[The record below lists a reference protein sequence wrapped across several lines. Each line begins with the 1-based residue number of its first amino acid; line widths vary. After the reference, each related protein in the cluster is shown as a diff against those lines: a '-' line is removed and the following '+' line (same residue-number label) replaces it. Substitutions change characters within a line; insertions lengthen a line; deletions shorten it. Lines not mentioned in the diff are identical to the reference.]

1 LGQCPPVSDGLQ
13 ARAGKILVGCCLFH
27 ALWLGN
33 PVETILSGAFL
44 TSALSMKVSDVVG
57 LVTCALRLLHSR
69 IPDQLDVMERQIAI
83 LVAWF
88 QYDQA
93 WPPDLL

>member
-1 LGQCPPVSDGLQ
+1 
-13 ARAGKILVGCCLFH
+13 
-27 ALWLGN
+27 
-33 PVETILSGAFL
+33 
-44 TSALSMKVSDVVG
+44 MKVSDVVG

-93 WPPDLL
+93 WPPDIL

>member
-1 LGQCPPVSDGLQ
+1 LQ
-13 ARAGKILVGCCLFH
+13 ARVGKILVGCCLFH
-27 ALWLGN
+27 ALWFGI
-33 PVETILSGAFL
+33 PVETILSGALL
-44 TSALSMKVSDVVG
+44 TSALSMKVSDVVW
-57 LVTCALRLLHSR
+57 LVTCASRLLHSR
-69 IPDQLDVMERQIAI
+69 ILDQLDVMERQIAI